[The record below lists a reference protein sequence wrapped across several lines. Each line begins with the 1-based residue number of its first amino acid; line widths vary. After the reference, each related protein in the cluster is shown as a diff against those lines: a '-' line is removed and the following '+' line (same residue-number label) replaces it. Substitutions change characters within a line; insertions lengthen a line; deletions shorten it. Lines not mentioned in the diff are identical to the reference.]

1 MAYSKFSGTYRSAN
15 HKNRIH
21 YYIFEPE
28 TDMRAILQ
36 ITHGWKDY
44 IERNEELIRFFTD
57 HGVMVCGCDFIGHGR
72 SSSREDLGQME
83 EEDGWA
89 CLVKDVKRLAAYIK
103 REYPD
108 VPFFLYGHGM
118 GSLVTRLCCLHESQ
132 WDGVIFSGTS
142 SRQKYC
148 RRAVLLTA
156 VLSRFQ
162 GLDHRSA
169 LLERLIYRRLNR
181 RFKKEKD
188 ILSWFSADEEV
199 RSRYAADP
207 RSQFQFTLSAYKNI
221 FKMLGLVSTR
231 KWYRSMNRNLPVL
244 LISGREDPIGNF
256 GKGIEEICQRLSAE
270 GCTVEMKLYDGIR
283 HELQSDPDRE
293 TVFHDMLSWMKEY
306 VKEPSEGR
314 IIY

>member
-1 MAYSKFSGTYRSAN
+1 M
-15 HKNRIH
+15 
-21 YYIFEPE
+21 
-28 TDMRAILQ
+28 
-36 ITHGWKDY
+36 
-44 IERNEELIRFFTD
+44 
-57 HGVMVCGCDFIGHGR
+57 
-72 SSSREDLGQME
+72 
-83 EEDGWA
+83 
-89 CLVKDVKRLAAYIK
+89 
-103 REYPD
+103 
-108 VPFFLYGHGM
+108 
-118 GSLVTRLCCLHESQ
+118 
-132 WDGVIFSGTS
+132 
-142 SRQKYC
+142 
-148 RRAVLLTA
+148 
-156 VLSRFQ
+156 
-162 GLDHRSA
+162 
-169 LLERLIYRRLNR
+169 
-181 RFKKEKD
+181 
-188 ILSWFSADEEV
+188 

-293 TVFHDMLSWMKEY
+293 TVFRDMLSWMKEY